1 MCQYCVHIDEFSA
14 IALVWMIHQ
23 IERYIF
29 ISAAIKMLWF
39 DRS

>member
-14 IALVWMIHQ
+14 VALVWISCR

-29 ISAAIKMLWF
+29 ISAAIKILWF
-39 DRS
+39 DRK